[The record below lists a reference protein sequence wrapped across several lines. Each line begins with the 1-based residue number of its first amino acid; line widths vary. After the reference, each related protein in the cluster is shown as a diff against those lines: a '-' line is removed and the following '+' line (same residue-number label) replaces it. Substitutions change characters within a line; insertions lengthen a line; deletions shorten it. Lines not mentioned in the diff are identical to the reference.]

1 MKLAPAFRSTF
12 LAATLLSC
20 AAPEH
25 VPPETM
31 EALPPLPVEDASIDT
46 VYWLHRYLGLIPHVN
61 ATALLDADLPS
72 DVGFVVAFNRG
83 SPPEDFGAAG
93 LGTLL
98 SYTLSLYAAF
108 GGRSDTDSLVVFS
121 TTGRVLA
128 WLPVEFDSTIATGNV
143 FVVHRD

>member
-1 MKLAPAFRSTF
+1 MKLAPAFRGTF

-31 EALPPLPVEDASIDT
+31 EALPPLPVEDSSIDT
-46 VYWLHRYLGLIPHVN
+46 GYWLHRYLGLIPHVN

-83 SPPEDFGAAG
+83 SPPEDFGAG
-93 LGTLL
+93 
-98 SYTLSLYAAF
+98 AA
-108 GGRSDTDSLVVFS
+108 DET
-121 TTGRVLA
+121 
-128 WLPVEFDSTIATGNV
+128 WNV
-143 FVVHRD
+143 AVKV